1 MIKSFIRNVTC
12 LLITWNLLEYFWRDS
27 QIAVLSGDKETNPA
41 PKQFF
46 LSQGVTIWHW
56 NLNSLS
62 LQMYKKVS
70 LLSTNIIV
78 GNTWL
83 KYY

>member
-1 MIKSFIRNVTC
+1 MLSYLKKISGSVTC

-27 QIAVLSGDKETNPA
+27 QITVLSGDKETNPA
-41 PKQFF
+41 SKHFL
-46 LSQGVTIWHW
+46 LSQGFTIWHW

-70 LLSTNIIV
+70 LLSEIP
-78 GNTWL
+78 G
-83 KYY
+83 